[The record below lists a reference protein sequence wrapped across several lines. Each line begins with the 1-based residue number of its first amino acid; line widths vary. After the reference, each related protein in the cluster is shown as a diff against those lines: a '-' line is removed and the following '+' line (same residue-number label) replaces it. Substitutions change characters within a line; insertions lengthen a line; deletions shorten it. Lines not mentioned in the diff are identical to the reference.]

1 MSKEKVSEEEVKD
14 VINEAEGSENTEK
27 KKISIDIKNILV
39 LFLDYCAIILAY
51 LLSLMFLSEVDFYL
65 ASLTYLNSVI
75 AITPFYALG
84 VIVIFFVVGLYPDH
98 YSRVGVR
105 EARRLLFVTAFSTV
119 VYFFM
124 VENMGEHFPSI
135 FYVLGG
141 LIQFMFTLG
150 TRFFYRLTHPDKDF
164 GTLPE

>member
-1 MSKEKVSEEEVKD
+1 MSKEKVSEAEVKD
-14 VINEAEGSENTEK
+14 VNDVAEGTEATEK
-27 KKISIDIKNILV
+27 KKGKIDIKNILV

-65 ASLTYLNSVI
+65 ASLTYLSSVVT
-75 AITPFYALG
+75 ITPFYALG
-84 VIVIFFVVGLYPDH
+84 VIVLLFIVGLYPDH

-124 VENMGEHFPSI
+124 VEKMGEHFPSI

-164 GTLPE
+164 DTLPE